1 MCDGLASFD
10 QMLNN
15 NFESLSP
22 NFVKS
27 YNNLIKLVQPLQNT
41 FLPVLQKIGMLQLL
55 RKQVTKQI
63 YFSAKVESA
72 QYTSC
77 LETLNKSMVRNI

>member
-1 MCDGLASFD
+1 
-10 QMLNN
+10 
-15 NFESLSP
+15 
-22 NFVKS
+22 
-27 YNNLIKLVQPLQNT
+27 
-41 FLPVLQKIGMLQLL
+41 MLQLL

-77 LETLNKSMVRNI
+77 LETLNKSMVRNIQEIRQNAMMTFVEREDAGLMDQSNLN